1 MSVLQT
7 LRVVARKELLDGFRD
22 RRSVLS
28 ALLFPLF
35 GPILIAVMF
44 SIILTE
50 EADDG
55 PIALPVVGPEHASAL
70 VEHLESQGIEVVAPP
85 EDPRGAVAAG
95 DENVVLEIH
104 ADFEA
109 EFRAGRPA
117 PISLYIDSSR
127 REGRVPVRRV
137 RKAVETYAGKVGT
150 LRLLARG
157 IDPQL
162 ARPIAVDDVDTA
174 TPQQKAANLLAMV
187 PMFVMLAVFVG
198 GMFMATDA
206 TAGERERKS
215 LEPLLLTPTS
225 RGALVLGKWAA
236 TTVFSTVGLCITLV
250 GSSVAMGQIP
260 LEEVGLDVNLGGAQ
274 LLWGLALLLPLA
286 PLAAALQMLVASLAK
301 SFREAQ
307 TYLSLLTML
316 PTLPGVFLTL
326 EPLPPEGWASAV
338 PILGQ
343 QVLLLG
349 VLRGDPIPA
358 AAAAGSALVV
368 VLLTAGCLLATAKLF
383 NSEKTLFG
391 E

>member
-1 MSVLQT
+1 MSLLQT
-7 LRVVARKELLDGFRD
+7 IRIVARKELLDGVRD

-35 GPILIAVMF
+35 GPLLIAVMF
-44 SIILTE
+44 SVILTE
-50 EADDG
+50 ETEEG
-55 PIALPVVGPEHASAL
+55 PIALPVVGPEHAVAL
-70 VEHLESQGIEVVAPP
+70 IEHLEAEGIEVVGPP
-85 EDPRGAVAAG
+85 EDPRAAVAAG
-95 DENVVLEIH
+95 DEDVVLEID

-117 PISLYIDSSR
+117 PVSLYVDSSR
-127 REGRVPVRRV
+127 REGRVPIRRV
-137 RKAVETYAGKVGT
+137 RKAIETYSGKVGT

-215 LEPLLLTPTS
+215 LEPLLLTPTA
-225 RGALVLGKWAA
+225 RGGLVLGKWAA
-236 TTVFSTVGLCITLV
+236 TTVFSAIGLCITLV
-250 GSSVAMGQIP
+250 GSSVAMAQLP
-260 LEEVGLDVNLGGAQ
+260 LEDVGLAVDLGPGDMAWV
-274 LLWGLALLLPLA
+274 LGLLLPLA
-286 PLAAALQMLVASLAK
+286 PMAAALQMLVASFAK

-338 PILGQ
+338 PVLGQ

-349 VLRGDPIPA
+349 VLRGDPVPMLPA
-358 AAAAGSALVV
+358 LGSVIV
-368 VLLTAGCLLATAKLF
+368 VLAITLACLAATTRLF
-383 NSEKTLFG
+383 GSEKTIFG

>member
-1 MSVLQT
+1 MSVWRT
-7 LRVVARKELLDGFRD
+7 MRIVGRKELLDGVRD

-28 ALLFPLF
+28 ALLLPLF

-55 PIALPVVGPEHASAL
+55 PVALPVVGPEHAVAL
-70 VEHLESQGIEVVAPP
+70 IEHLESQNIEVVAPP
-85 EDPRGAVAAG
+85 DDPRAAVAAG
-95 DENVVLEIH
+95 DENVVLEIYPE
-104 ADFEA
+104 FEE

-117 PISLYIDSSR
+117 PVSLYIDTSR
-127 REGRVPVRRV
+127 REGRVPVRKV
-137 RKAVETYAGKVGT
+137 RSAIETYSGKVGT

-162 ARPIAVDDVDTA
+162 ARPVNVGDVDTA

-215 LEPLLLTPTS
+215 LEPLLLTPTG

-236 TTVFSTVGLCITLV
+236 TTAFSSMGLVITLI
-250 GSSVAMGQIP
+250 GSTIAMAQLP
-260 LEEVGLDVNLGGAQ
+260 LEEVGLNVEFGPAEALWVLG
-274 LLWGLALLLPLA
+274 LLLPLA
-286 PLAAALQMLVASLAK
+286 PMAAAMQMFVASFAK

-307 TYLSLLTML
+307 TYLSMLTML

-326 EPLPPEGWASAV
+326 EPMPPDGWASAV
-338 PILGQ
+338 PVLGQ

-349 VLRGDPIPA
+349 VLRGDAIPVWGA
-358 AAAAGSALVV
+358 LASSAV
-368 VLLTAGCLLATAKLF
+368 VLLLTVVCLFGTTRLF
-383 NSEKTLFG
+383 GSEKTIFG
-391 E
+391 D

>member
-7 LRVVARKELLDGFRD
+7 MRVVARKELLDGIRD

-35 GPILIAVMF
+35 GPVLIAVMF
-44 SIILTE
+44 SIILAE

-55 PIALPVVGPEHASAL
+55 PIALPVVGPGNAVAL
-70 VEHLESQGIEVVAPP
+70 IEHLESQGIEVVPAP
-85 EDPRGAVAAG
+85 EDPRAAVASG

-104 ADFEA
+104 EDFEA

-117 PISLYIDSSR
+117 PVSMYIDSSR

-137 RKAVETYAGKVGT
+137 RKAVETYSAKVGT

-162 ARPIAVDDVDTA
+162 ARPIAVGDIDTA

-225 RGALVLGKWAA
+225 RAALVLGKWAA
-236 TTVFSTVGLCITLV
+236 TTVFSTTGLCITLV

-260 LEEVGLDVNLGGAQ
+260 LEEVGLDVDLGPGDMT
-274 LLWGLALLLPLA
+274 WVLALLLPLA
-286 PLAAALQMLVASLAK
+286 PMAAALQMLVASFAK

-326 EPLPPEGWASAV
+326 EPLPPEGGASCV
-338 PILGQ
+338 PVLGQ

-349 VLRGDPIPA
+349 VLRGDAIPLLPA
-358 AAAAGSALVV
+358 VGSTAVV
-368 VLLTAGCLLATAKLF
+368 ALLTIGCLWATSRLLG
-383 NSEKTLFG
+383 SEKTIFG

>member
-1 MSVLQT
+1 MSLWNVM
-7 LRVVARKELLDGFRD
+7 RIVGRKELLDGVRD

-28 ALLFPLF
+28 ALLLPLF

-55 PIALPVVGPEHASAL
+55 PVALPVVGPEHAVAL
-70 VEHLESQGIEVVAPP
+70 IEHLESQNIEVVAPP
-85 EDPRGAVAAG
+85 DDPRAAVAAG

-104 ADFEA
+104 PEFDA

-117 PISLYIDSSR
+117 PVSLYVDTSR
-127 REGRVPVRRV
+127 REGRVPVRKV
-137 RKAVETYAGKVGT
+137 RTAIETYSGKVGT

-162 ARPIAVDDVDTA
+162 ARPVNVGDIDTA

-215 LEPLLLTPTS
+215 LEPLLLTPTG

-236 TTVFSTVGLCITLV
+236 TTAFSSMGLVITLI
-250 GSSVAMGQIP
+250 GSTIAMAQLP
-260 LEEVGLDVNLGGAQ
+260 LEEVGLNVALGPADG
-274 LLWGLALLLPLA
+274 LWVLGLLLPLA
-286 PLAAALQMLVASLAK
+286 PMAAAMQMFVASFAK

-307 TYLSLLTML
+307 TYLSMLTML

-326 EPLPPEGWASAV
+326 EPLPPDGWASAV
-338 PILGQ
+338 PVLGQ

-349 VLRGDPIPA
+349 VLRGD
-358 AAAAGSALVV
+358 ALPLWGALASTAV
-368 VLLTAGCLLATAKLF
+368 VLLLTAAC
-383 NSEKTLFG
+383 LFG
-391 E
+391 TSRLFGSERTIFGD

>member
-1 MSVLQT
+1 MSALQT
-7 LRVVARKELLDGFRD
+7 LRIVARKELLDGFRD

-35 GPILIAVMF
+35 GPVLIAVMF

-55 PIALPVVGPEHASAL
+55 PVTLPVVGPENAAAL
-70 VEHLESQGIEVVAPP
+70 IEHLEAQGIEIEEPP
-85 EDPRGAVAAG
+85 EDPRAAVAAG
-95 DENVVLEIH
+95 DEDVVLEIDE
-104 ADFEA
+104 DFED

-117 PISLYIDSSR
+117 PVSLYIDSSR
-127 REGRVPVRRV
+127 REGRVPIRRV
-137 RKAVETYAGKVGT
+137 RKAIETYSGKVGT

-162 ARPIAVDDVDTA
+162 ARPIAVGDVDTA

-215 LEPLLLTPTS
+215 LEPLLLTPAA

-236 TTVFSTVGLCITLV
+236 TTVFSAIGLCITLV
-250 GSSVAMGQIP
+250 GSSVAMAQIP
-260 LEEVGLDVNLGGAQ
+260 LEEVGLNVELGMADMA
-274 LLWGLALLLPLA
+274 WVMALLLPLA
-286 PLAAALQMLVASLAK
+286 PMAAALQMLVASFAK

-326 EPLPPEGWASAV
+326 EPLPPDGWASGV

-349 VLRGDPIPA
+349 VLRGDPIPLLPA
-358 AAAAGSALVV
+358 IGSTAVIV
-368 VLLTAGCLLATAKLF
+368 VLTAVCLAVTSKLF
-383 NSEKTLFG
+383 ASEKTIFG
-391 E
+391 D

>member
-1 MSVLQT
+1 MSLWKT
-7 LRVVARKELLDGFRD
+7 IRIVARKELLDGVRD

-28 ALLFPLF
+28 ALLLPLF

-55 PIALPVVGPEHASAL
+55 PVALPVVGPEHAVAL
-70 VEHLESQGIEVVAPP
+70 IEHLESQNIEVVAPP

-95 DENVVLEIH
+95 DENVVLEILPE
-104 ADFEA
+104 FED

-117 PISLYIDSSR
+117 PVSLYIDTSR
-127 REGRVPVRRV
+127 REGRVPVRKV
-137 RKAVETYAGKVGT
+137 RRAIETYSGKVGT

-162 ARPIAVDDVDTA
+162 ARPVSVGDVDTA

-215 LEPLLLTPTS
+215 LEPLLLTPAG
-225 RGALVLGKWAA
+225 RGGLVLGKWAA
-236 TTVFSTVGLCITLV
+236 TTLFSSMGLVITLI
-250 GSSVAMGQIP
+250 GSSVAMAQLP
-260 LEEVGLDVNLGGAQ
+260 LEEVGLNVALGPTDG
-274 LLWGLALLLPLA
+274 LWVLALLLPLA
-286 PLAAALQMLVASLAK
+286 PMAAAMQMFVASFAK

-307 TYLSLLTML
+307 TYLSMLTML

-326 EPLPPEGWASAV
+326 EPLPPDGWASAV
-338 PILGQ
+338 PVLGQ

-349 VLRGDPIPA
+349 VLRGDAIPLW
-358 AAAAGSALVV
+358 GALASTAV
-368 VLLTAGCLLATAKLF
+368 VLILTAVFVVGT
-383 NSEKTLFG
+383 TRLFG
-391 E
+391 SERTIFGD

>member
-1 MSVLQT
+1 MSLWNVI
-7 LRVVARKELLDGFRD
+7 RIVGRKELLDGVRD

-28 ALLFPLF
+28 ALLLPLF

-55 PIALPVVGPEHASAL
+55 PVALPVVGPEHAVAL
-70 VEHLESQGIEVVAPP
+70 IEHLESQNIEVVAPP
-85 EDPRGAVAAG
+85 DDPRAAVAAG

-104 ADFEA
+104 PDFDA

-117 PISLYIDSSR
+117 PVSLYIDTSR
-127 REGRVPVRRV
+127 REGRVPVRKV
-137 RKAVETYAGKVGT
+137 RTAIETYSGKIGT

-162 ARPIAVDDVDTA
+162 ARPVSVGDVDTA

-215 LEPLLLTPTS
+215 LEPLLLTPTG
-225 RGALVLGKWAA
+225 RTALVLGKWAA
-236 TTVFSTVGLCITLV
+236 TTAFSSMGLVITLI
-250 GSSVAMGQIP
+250 GSTIAMAQLP
-260 LEEVGLDVNLGGAQ
+260 LEEVGLNVALGPADG
-274 LLWGLALLLPLA
+274 LWVLGLLLPLA
-286 PLAAALQMLVASLAK
+286 PMAAAMQMFVASFAK

-307 TYLSLLTML
+307 TYLSMLTML

-326 EPLPPEGWASAV
+326 EPLPPDGWASAV
-338 PILGQ
+338 PVLGQ

-349 VLRGDPIPA
+349 VLRGD
-358 AAAAGSALVV
+358 ALPPWGALASTAV
-368 VLLTAGCLLATAKLF
+368 VLLLTAAC
-383 NSEKTLFG
+383 LFG
-391 E
+391 TSRLFGSERTIFGD

>member
-1 MSVLQT
+1 VSLLQT
-7 LRVVARKELLDGFRD
+7 IRVVARKELLDGIRD

-35 GPILIAVMF
+35 GPVLIAVMF
-44 SIILTE
+44 SVILTE
-50 EADDG
+50 EAEEG
-55 PIALPVVGPEHASAL
+55 PVALPVVGPEHAVAL
-70 VEHLESQGIEVVAPP
+70 IEHLESQGIEVVAPP
-85 EDPRGAVAAG
+85 EDPRAAVAAG
-95 DENVVLEIH
+95 DEDVVLEVGE
-104 ADFEA
+104 DFEA

-117 PISLYIDSSR
+117 PVSLYIDTSR

-137 RKAVETYAGKVGT
+137 RKAIETYSGKVGT

-157 IDPQL
+157 VDPQL
-162 ARPIAVDDVDTA
+162 ARAIAIDDVDTA

-215 LEPLLLTPTS
+215 LEPLLLTPTA
-225 RGALVLGKWAA
+225 RGGLVLGKWAA
-236 TTVFSTVGLCITLV
+236 TTVFSSIGLCITLV
-250 GSSVAMGQIP
+250 GSSIAMAQLP
-260 LEEVGLDVNLGGAQ
+260 LEDVGLAVDLGPAEMAWVLG
-274 LLWGLALLLPLA
+274 LLLPLA
-286 PLAAALQMLVASLAK
+286 PMAAALQMLVASFAK

-338 PILGQ
+338 PVLGQ

-349 VLRGDPIPA
+349 VLRGDPVPMMPA
-358 AAAAGSALVV
+358 VGSVV
-368 VLLTAGCLLATAKLF
+368 VGIAITLACLAATTRLF
-383 NSEKTLFG
+383 GSEKTIFG

>member
-1 MSVLQT
+1 MSLLQT
-7 LRVVARKELLDGFRD
+7 MRVVARKELLDGFRD

-35 GPILIAVMF
+35 GPVLIAVMF
-44 SIILTE
+44 SIILAE

-55 PIALPVVGPEHASAL
+55 PIALPVVGPEHAVAL
-70 VEHLESQGIEVVAPP
+70 IEHLESQGIEVVAAP
-85 EDPRGAVAAG
+85 EDPRAAVAAG
-95 DENVVLEIH
+95 DENIILEIH
-104 ADFEA
+104 EDFEA

-117 PISLYIDSSR
+117 PVSMYIDSSR

-137 RKAVETYAGKVGT
+137 RKAVETYSAKVGT

-162 ARPIAVDDVDTA
+162 ARPIAVGDVDTA

-236 TTVFSTVGLCITLV
+236 TTVFSTIGLCITLV
-250 GSSVAMGQIP
+250 GSSIAMGQIP
-260 LEEVGLDVNLGGAQ
+260 L
-274 LLWGLALLLPLA
+274 
-286 PLAAALQMLVASLAK
+286 
-301 SFREAQ
+301 
-307 TYLSLLTML
+307 
-316 PTLPGVFLTL
+316 
-326 EPLPPEGWASAV
+326 
-338 PILGQ
+338 
-343 QVLLLG
+343 
-349 VLRGDPIPA
+349 VLRGLVGTQPVGVRAEHRRAGTVRVPLQEPIDHGLQTVQHDPPPRSVARNNA
-358 AAAAGSALVV
+358 AVSAAVPGPRSVAERG
-368 VLLTAGCLLATAKLF
+368 GF
-383 NSEKTLFG
+383 EPP
-391 E
+391 EP

>member
-1 MSVLQT
+1 MSLWNVM
-7 LRVVARKELLDGFRD
+7 RIVGRKELLDGVRD

-28 ALLFPLF
+28 ALLLPLF

-55 PIALPVVGPEHASAL
+55 PVALPVVGPEHAVAL
-70 VEHLESQGIEVVAPP
+70 IEHLESQNIEVVAPP
-85 EDPRGAVAAG
+85 DDPRAAVAAG

-104 ADFEA
+104 PEFDA
-109 EFRAGRPA
+109 EFRAGRSA
-117 PISLYIDSSR
+117 PVSLYVDTSR
-127 REGRVPVRRV
+127 REGRVPVRKV
-137 RKAVETYAGKVGT
+137 RTAIETYSGKVGT

-162 ARPIAVDDVDTA
+162 ARPVNVGDIDTA

-215 LEPLLLTPTS
+215 LEPLLLTPTG

-236 TTVFSTVGLCITLV
+236 TTAFSSMGLVITLI
-250 GSSVAMGQIP
+250 GSTIAMAQLP
-260 LEEVGLDVNLGGAQ
+260 LEEVGLNVALGPADG
-274 LLWGLALLLPLA
+274 LWVLGLLLPLA
-286 PLAAALQMLVASLAK
+286 PMAAAMQMFVASFAK

-307 TYLSLLTML
+307 TYLSMLTML

-326 EPLPPEGWASAV
+326 EPLPPDGWASAV
-338 PILGQ
+338 PVLGQ

-349 VLRGDPIPA
+349 VLRGD
-358 AAAAGSALVV
+358 ALPLWGALASTAV
-368 VLLTAGCLLATAKLF
+368 VLLLTAAC
-383 NSEKTLFG
+383 LFG
-391 E
+391 TSRLFGSERTIFGD

>member
-7 LRVVARKELLDGFRD
+7 MRVVARKELLDGFRD

-35 GPILIAVMF
+35 GPLLIAVMF
-44 SIILTE
+44 SIILAE

-55 PIALPVVGPEHASAL
+55 PIALPVVGPEHAVAL
-70 VEHLESQGIEVVAPP
+70 IEHLEAQGIEVVAPP
-85 EDPRGAVAAG
+85 EDPRAAVAAG
-95 DENVVLEIH
+95 DENVVLEID

-117 PISLYIDSSR
+117 PVSMYVDSSR

-137 RKAVETYAGKVGT
+137 RKAIETYSAKVGT

-162 ARPIAVDDVDTA
+162 ARPIAVADVDTA

-225 RGALVLGKWAA
+225 RSALVLGKWAA
-236 TTVFSTVGLCITLV
+236 TTVFSTIGLCITLA

-260 LEEVGLDVNLGGAQ
+260 LEEVGLDVNLGPADM
-274 LLWGLALLLPLA
+274 LWVMALLLPLA
-286 PLAAALQMLVASLAK
+286 PMAAALQMLVASFAK

-326 EPLPPEGWASAV
+326 EPLPPDGWASSV
-338 PILGQ
+338 PVLGQ

-349 VLRGDPIPA
+349 VLRGDAVPLLPA
-358 AAAAGSALVV
+358 IGSTAVV
-368 VLLTAGCLLATAKLF
+368 VALTLGCLAATSRLLG
-383 NSEKTLFG
+383 SEKTIFG